1 MYCQKQIAPIQKYF
15 WNIQTKLFRCLHGG
29 DTNFQEAN
37 VTDKM
42 QKDRVTGKS
51 QIFHFL
57 TILVI
62 VFNVSDKRARKEL
75 TKFRAGGDFRGSL
88 SFLTPSSKIKP
99 MQKIESLILGNF
111 SLFVYFGIFGQFFQ
125 FQFLSAFNRSITKS
139 FSRERTHLPLH
150 WTFRDHANDG
160 AATADTR

>member
-88 SFLTPSSKIKP
+88 S
-99 MQKIESLILGNF
+99 
-111 SLFVYFGIFGQFFQ
+111 LFDTIFKNKTN
-125 FQFLSAFNRSITKS
+125 AKN
-139 FSRERTHLPLH
+139 
-150 WTFRDHANDG
+150 
-160 AATADTR
+160 